1 MNNLMVLFVNGK
13 AVGILTKQPAP
24 HEIKS
29 MIHYITP
36 DEVDEF
42 MERHEVSGQFGQ
54 AYMTE
59 LTIGQSFDSH

>member
-1 MNNLMVLFVNGK
+1 MNNLMVVFVNGK
-13 AVGILTKQPAP
+13 AVGILTKQPHP
-24 HEIKS
+24 SEVRS
-29 MIHYITP
+29 MIRSITP

-42 MERHEVSGQFGQ
+42 IEQHEVFGVFGQ